1 MPIPFPIL
9 ALNSLQMQP
18 VPMEAHEPG
27 DQQLGAVAR
36 RLGREGLVQE
46 QGVADGP
53 VDDAVEDVG
62 EGLALVVIQ

>member
-1 MPIPFPIL
+1 
-9 ALNSLQMQP
+9 MQP